1 MSLRGDARTVLLLGA
16 GVMRAT
22 DLAAQV
28 VQRATGAEGVH
39 PYLKTAFAGA
49 LALLGARRFADDRRD
64 ALLIAGGV
72 AAAAA
77 YMHDVQRVLRR
88 GDDAVTASAQVVQM
102 RAPRVAKPVGAPYV
116 QPL

>member
-72 AAAAA
+72 AAA